1 MTGPS
6 QSPQRIAR
14 PPWIAAAAA
23 AAVGVLVAVSLVIYL
38 GLVARGGTWPVYV
51 FAVAAAPLALLAVG
65 QALHVLAPPV
75 LRAMTMAVR
84 PFVRA
89 IWPAREE
96 GPGEQT

>member
-51 FAVAAAPLALLAVG
+51 FAVAAAPLALLAMG
-65 QALHVLAPPV
+65 QAVHALART
-75 LRAMTMAVR
+75 L
-84 PFVRA
+84 
-89 IWPAREE
+89 WPK
-96 GPGEQT
+96 EQEKPSDQA